1 VRRLRWR
8 ALAIA
13 AALALQGAVPLT
25 HPSAAID
32 PVLAASI
39 RTLVAK
45 DLRIASIAYRLQT
58 AAIDLCPART
68 RLPGLIVQDAS
79 QYRADLRPAMAMLYK
94 LEDRPAVTGV
104 VPDSAGDRAGI
115 RVGDAIL
122 AVNGQ
127 SLGDASA
134 PPARRTSDRFDS
146 IADSL
151 DTAFRNGPVTLLLRR
166 AGAPLTLVIVGA
178 PACASEI
185 QLDLSSRRNA
195 EADGKRI
202 TVSQGLVDFAGSDDE
217 LAYLIGHELS
227 HNLLGHRA
235 LLDASKTSRSGLF
248 AGVGANAARIRATE
262 EQADYYGLYVAAL
275 AGYDLRAGANFWRR
289 WGREFPLGTLLR
301 DRSHPANADRVAEL
315 DREADE
321 IEAKR
326 RSGVKLMPIY
336 EAFIQGAPSH
346 P

>member
-1 VRRLRWR
+1 M
-8 ALAIA
+8 
-13 AALALQGAVPLT
+13 T
-25 HPSAAID
+25 HPSPAID

-104 VPDSAGDRAGI
+104 VPDSAGDRASI

-151 DTAFRNGPVTLLLRR
+151 DTAFGNGPVT
-166 AGAPLTLVIVGA
+166 
-178 PACASEI
+178 S
-185 QLDLSSRRNA
+185 
-195 EADGKRI
+195 
-202 TVSQGLVDFAGSDDE
+202 
-217 LAYLIGHELS
+217 
-227 HNLLGHRA
+227 
-235 LLDASKTSRSGLF
+235 
-248 AGVGANAARIRATE
+248 
-262 EQADYYGLYVAAL
+262 YYG
-275 AGYDLRAGANFWRR
+275 
-289 WGREFPLGTLLR
+289 
-301 DRSHPANADRVAEL
+301 AEVP
-315 DREADE
+315 R
-321 IEAKR
+321 
-326 RSGVKLMPIY
+326 
-336 EAFIQGAPSH
+336 
-346 P
+346 